1 MLAGLKEIKAEWNL
15 TMSAL
20 GTIGKKLFS
29 FEAGQTKDALKQLT
43 GPVGAVKFGGKLL
56 EEF

>member
-1 MLAGLKEIKAEWNL
+1 MLAGLKEIRSEWNL
-15 TMSAL
+15 TISAL

-43 GPVGAVKFGGKLL
+43 GPVGAVKF
-56 EEF
+56 